1 MPGCDPAPVDNLF
14 TSVDKLRQKIFYA
27 RRRVVAVM
35 SVGSAK
41 IKSNERKTKME
52 CEICD
57 YRLALEVLQY
67 DTDIAELEFV
77 AVCQQCHDAIVCNE
91 LETAF
96 PIVDIY
102 PIAD

>member
-1 MPGCDPAPVDNLF
+1 
-14 TSVDKLRQKIFYA
+14 
-27 RRRVVAVM
+27 
-35 SVGSAK
+35 
-41 IKSNERKTKME
+41 ME

-77 AVCQQCHDAIVCNE
+77 AVCQQCHDAILCNE